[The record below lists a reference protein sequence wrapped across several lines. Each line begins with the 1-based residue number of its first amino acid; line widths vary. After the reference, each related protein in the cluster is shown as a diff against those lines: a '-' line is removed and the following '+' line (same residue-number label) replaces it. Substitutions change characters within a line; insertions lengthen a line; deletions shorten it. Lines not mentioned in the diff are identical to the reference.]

1 VHKLVT
7 LGVLA
12 AALWFAPSSFAVGW
26 CGSGE
31 TSADRPDV
39 VTAQQIHAVVA
50 VPSDGAD
57 TFATDAP
64 ALADDV
70 AAITAW
76 WQGQDPTRIPRFD
89 EAAFGGSTCLDITVV
104 RLSRTGASYTAAGP
118 SGAFDAIVNE
128 LGATGNLYKDYLVYY
143 DGPAVEPDV
152 CGTGGTR
159 AFDTGL
165 SFAVVWLQGCPG
177 VPNSTIGAH
186 ELLHAL
192 GAVPS
197 GAPHG
202 CLGDSGHVCDSVD
215 DMMYPSTTGQALSQ
229 LFLDFNHD
237 DYYGHSGSWTD
248 VQDSLWLHRL
258 NVPAEPLNVALHG
271 SGEVKSDLPGVDCT
285 AACTTQWDQGA
296 ALSLTATPAAG
307 SRFVRWSGSCTGR
320 TCALKLDQAATAT
333 ALFGPLRIPLRV
345 TSAGRGTVACTPKCT
360 KTFGGGKPLTLRAVP
375 GRGWRFAQWSGGCKG
390 TAATCRPATD
400 FAVSVRATFRRR

>member
-1 VHKLVT
+1 
-7 LGVLA
+7 
-12 AALWFAPSSFAVGW
+12 
-26 CGSGE
+26 
-31 TSADRPDV
+31 

-237 DYYGHSGSWTD
+237 DYYGHSGSWT
-248 VQDSLWLHRL
+248 R
-258 NVPAEPLNVALHG
+258 P
-271 SGEVKSDLPGVDCT
+271 
-285 AACTTQWDQGA
+285 
-296 ALSLTATPAAG
+296 
-307 SRFVRWSGSCTGR
+307 SR
-320 TCALKLDQAATAT
+320 
-333 ALFGPLRIPLRV
+333 
-345 TSAGRGTVACTPKCT
+345 
-360 KTFGGGKPLTLRAVP
+360 
-375 GRGWRFAQWSGGCKG
+375 
-390 TAATCRPATD
+390 
-400 FAVSVRATFRRR
+400 